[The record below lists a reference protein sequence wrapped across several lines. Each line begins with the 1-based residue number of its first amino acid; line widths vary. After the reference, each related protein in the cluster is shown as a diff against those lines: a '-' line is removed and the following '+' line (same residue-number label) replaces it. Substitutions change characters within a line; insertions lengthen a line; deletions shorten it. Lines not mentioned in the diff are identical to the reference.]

1 MQGWLRRLLGR
12 PATDAEAARR
22 PRRDSA
28 VYALELHEGLVVP
41 GTLRCLS
48 PAGDFTQPM
57 ISACGTR
64 VAYWGVG
71 RDDDA
76 PRIWISRV
84 EGDPAP
90 VRAASLGGMQG
101 HPYWHPDGV
110 RLVHFASA
118 ATAWDA
124 SRQFS
129 TERAPS
135 QLHWLDTRTGAASP
149 LTEGPYTD
157 ERPAVT
163 PDGRA
168 VVFVS
173 NRSGRLNL
181 WRVDAD
187 GSGLTQL
194 TDGPGPDYRPC
205 VSPDGRLLAYFAPAV
220 DGSHQVRI
228 LVLATGQ
235 PLQCRWSV
243 RFAWSH
249 GPYWCWTASTLL
261 VHALERGASL
271 PALWRLDVMTGEA
284 RRLDIPGLTSA
295 SHGSLDRAQRHLACD
310 SRTRTE
316 TDSG

>member
-1 MQGWLRRLLGR
+1 MQAWLRRLLGR
-12 PATDAEAARR
+12 PAAGTEAGRR

-28 VYALELHEGLVVP
+28 VYALEMRDGHAVP
-41 GTLRCLS
+41 GTLRRLS

-57 ISACGTR
+57 ISTCGTG

-71 RDDDA
+71 SGDDS
-76 PRIWISRV
+76 PRIWVSGLDRDAV
-84 EGDPAP
+84 P
-90 VRAASLGGMQG
+90 VRAAVHAGMQG

-110 RLVHFASA
+110 RLVHFASR

-124 SRQFS
+124 SRQFAVD
-129 TERAPS
+129 RAPS
-135 QLHWLDTRTGAASP
+135 QLCWLDTRTGEVSP
-149 LTEGPYTD
+149 LTDGPYTD

-187 GSGLTQL
+187 GSGLAQL

-205 VSPDGRLLAYFAPAV
+205 VSPDGRLLAYFTSAP
-220 DGSHQVRI
+220 DSSHQVR
-228 LVLATGQ
+228 LRELTSGKERPTDWTG
-235 PLQCRWSV
+235 

-249 GPYWCWTASTLL
+249 GPYWFAHGRALL
-261 VHALERGASL
+261 VHALARGATA
-271 PALWRLDVMTGEA
+271 PALWRVDLASGEVQ
-284 RRLDIPGLTSA
+284 RLDTPGLASA
-295 SHGSLDRAQRHLACD
+295 SHGTLDAAGRWLVCD
-310 SRTRTE
+310 SRQR
-316 TDSG
+316 